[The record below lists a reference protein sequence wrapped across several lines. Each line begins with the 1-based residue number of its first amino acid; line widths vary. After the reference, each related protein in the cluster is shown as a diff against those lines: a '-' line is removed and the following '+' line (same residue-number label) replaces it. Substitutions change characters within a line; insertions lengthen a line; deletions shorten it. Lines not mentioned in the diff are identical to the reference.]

1 MVLSKQ
7 IIDGS
12 FLMGDIAIEIN
23 REWHGDVYANLAG
36 KIKR

>member
-1 MVLSKQ
+1 
-7 IIDGS
+7 
-12 FLMGDIAIEIN
+12 MGDIAIEIN